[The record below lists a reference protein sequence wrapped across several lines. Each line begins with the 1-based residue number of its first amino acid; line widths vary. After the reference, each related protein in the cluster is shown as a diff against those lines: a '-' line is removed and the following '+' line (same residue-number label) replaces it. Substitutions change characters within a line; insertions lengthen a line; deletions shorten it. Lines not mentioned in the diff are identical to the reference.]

1 MLLNTEQI
9 ETVVNQIEQAIQ
21 LNIDGKKEDSLEV
34 FLHIWNELPE
44 PKQEQ
49 PEQITNWIIDCIFNV
64 YFDKQDYLKAKEW
77 ALRSLK
83 NDTAQYDSYEY
94 IQLGRVCY
102 ELNEFEE
109 AMKYFSI
116 AYERGK
122 KRAFQEFDKKYWEF
136 YSKNKK

>member
-116 AYERGK
+116 SYERGK
-122 KRAFQEFDKKYWEF
+122 KRAFKEFDKKYWEF